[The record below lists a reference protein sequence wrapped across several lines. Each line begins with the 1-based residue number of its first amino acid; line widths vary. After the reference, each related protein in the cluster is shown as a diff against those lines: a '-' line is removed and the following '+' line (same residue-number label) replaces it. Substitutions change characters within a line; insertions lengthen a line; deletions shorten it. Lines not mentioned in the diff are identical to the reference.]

1 MSNST
6 SGLPVDTSQLGDAS
20 ELTVRSLHGPLR
32 ALVQAVAAAM
42 AIYHILVLGRFFD
55 IVTEPQ
61 KLYGMHLTFVVVL
74 AFLLIPGRRGSARP
88 TAVDW
93 LLILT
98 SLIVV
103 TYMFVTF
110 EELTGRAGVFPT
122 RSDVI
127 IGSLLVIV
135 TIEASRRATGWSLP
149 ILCAL
154 FAFYPFIGPYLPGL
168 LEHKGFSFNTVIS
181 FLFSDNGI
189 YGIPIQV
196 SARDVYL
203 FILFGAFIE
212 ASNIGKFIVNLGL
225 SVAGG
230 RRGGPAKVSIIT
242 SALFGTASGSSA
254 ANVMVDGV
262 INIPLMK
269 ATGFR
274 SSVAGGI
281 EAMNS
286 TGGQIVPP
294 VMGAAAFLMADIL
307 GVPYAKVAVAAVGP
321 ALLYYVAGYWMI
333 DLYAASR
340 NLHGLPRKDLPR
352 LGEIM
357 FRHGYLLIPLVVLLY
372 AIMGRGESPFRAA
385 LYALALTVV
394 VSMFRPDTRLNL
406 RKIIS
411 AMEEGGKRTIEIGV
425 SCAAAGIIVGVLALT
440 GLGGKFS
447 EVIINLTG
455 GNLMLALIGTMVA
468 AIILGTGLPT
478 TAAYAIGASVLA
490 PALIKLGAPPLAA
503 HMFLFYFSVISAV
516 TPPVAFASFAAA
528 SIAKAP
534 MWDTSIESMR
544 FGIAGYIVPFM
555 VVYGTSLLV
564 GQAPWPETL
573 LALGTGSLGT
583 LALAAA
589 VIGYLVRPA
598 TWPER
603 GVLLAASLLLIRPGV
618 ITDLT
623 GLGLLVAVFAL
634 QRARP
639 ALRPVAATPPEGD
652 RPSGSPQ

>member
-1 MSNST
+1 LSNST

-74 AFLLIPGRRGSARP
+74 AFLLIPGRRGSTRP
-88 TAVDW
+88 TVVDW

-98 SLIVV
+98 SLVVV

-203 FILFGAFIE
+203 FILFGAFLE
-212 ASNIGKFIVNLGL
+212 ATNIGKYIVQAAL

-230 RRGGPAKVSIIT
+230 RRGGPAKVSILT

-274 SSVAGGI
+274 ATVAAGV

-294 VMGAAAFLMADIL
+294 VMGAGAFLMADIL
-307 GVPYAKVAVAAVGP
+307 GVPYATVAVAAIGP
-321 ALLYYVAGYWMI
+321 ALLYYVAAYWMI
-333 DLYAASR
+333 DFYSASQ
-340 NLHGLPRKDLPR
+340 NLRGLPRRDLPR
-352 LGEIM
+352 FSAVMLQ
-357 FRHGYLLIPLVVLLY
+357 HGYMFVPLVVLLY
-372 AIMGRGESPFRAA
+372 LIMGTGASPFRAA
-385 LYALALTVV
+385 LYALATALV
-394 VSMFRPDTRLNL
+394 VSLFRADTRLTL

-425 SCAAAGIIVGVLALT
+425 SCAAAGIIVGILALT

-447 EVIINLTG
+447 ELVINVAG
-455 GNLMLALIGTMVA
+455 GNLLLALAATMVA
-468 AIILGTGLPT
+468 AIVLGTGLPT

-490 PALIKLGAPPLAA
+490 PALVKLGAAPLSA
-503 HMFLFYFSVISAV
+503 HMFIFYFSVISAV

-528 SIAKAP
+528 SIARAP
-534 MWDTSIESMR
+534 MWESSIESMR
-544 FGIAGYIVPFM
+544 LGLAGYIVPFM
-555 VVYGTSLLV
+555 FVYGPAMFV
-564 GQAPWPETL
+564 AQAPWPETV
-573 LALGTGSLGT
+573 LALATGSIGT
-583 LALAAA
+583 LALAGA
-589 VIGYLVRPA
+589 VIGYLIRPA

-603 GVLLAASLLLIRPGV
+603 GLLLVASLLLIRPGLV
-618 ITDLT
+618 TDVV
-623 GLGLLVAVFAL
+623 GLGLLGGVFAL

-639 ALRPVAATPPEGD
+639 APHPVATTPTEGD
-652 RPSGSPQ
+652 RRV

>member
-1 MSNST
+1 MSVEP
-6 SGLPVDTSQLGDAS
+6 GLPVDTTKLGDAS
-20 ELTVRSLHGPLR
+20 ELTVRPLAGTLR
-32 ALVQAVAAAM
+32 AIVQAVAATM
-42 AIYHILVLGRFFD
+42 AIYHIVNLGRFFG
-55 IVTEPQ
+55 IVTDPQ
-61 KLYGMHLTFVVVL
+61 KLYAMHLTFVVVL
-74 AFLLIPGRRGSARP
+74 AFLLIPGRRGSTRP
-88 TAVDW
+88 GVLDW
-93 LLILT
+93 LLILA
-98 SLIVV
+98 SIVV
-103 TYMFVTF
+103 VGYVFLVF

-122 RSDVI
+122 QEDVI
-127 IGSLLVIV
+127 IGLVLVIV

-149 ILCAL
+149 ILCAI
-154 FAFYPFIGPYLPGL
+154 FAIYPFIGPWMPGL
-168 LEHKGFSFNTVIS
+168 LNHKGFSFNTVIS

-203 FILFGAFIE
+203 FILFGAFLE
-212 ASNIGKFIVNLGL
+212 ASNIGKFIVDLGL

-230 RRGGPAKVSIIT
+230 RRGGPAKVSIVT

-274 SSVAGGI
+274 GSVAGGI

-307 GVPYAKVAVAAVGP
+307 GVPYAKVAVAAIGP
-321 ALLYYVAGYWMI
+321 ALLYYIAGYWMI
-333 DLYAASR
+333 DLYAASQ

-352 LGEIM
+352 FGEIM
-357 FRHGYLLIPLVVLLY
+357 LQHGYLLLPLVALLY
-372 AIMGRGESPFRAA
+372 SIMGRGESPFRAA
-385 LYALALTVV
+385 LYGLAVALV
-394 VSMFRPDTRLNL
+394 VSMFRADTRVGL
-406 RKIIS
+406 RKIIR

-447 EVIINLTG
+447 ELIVNITG
-455 GNLMLALIGTMVA
+455 GNLPLALVGTMIA
-468 AIILGTGLPT
+468 AIVLGTGLPT

-490 PALIKLGAPPLAA
+490 PALIQLGVVPLAA

-555 VVYGTSLLV
+555 VVYGKALLV
-564 GQAPWPETL
+564 GQTPWPETV
-573 LALGTGSLGT
+573 LALATGTIGT
-583 LALAAA
+583 LCLAAA
-589 VIGYLVRPA
+589 VIGRLLRP
-598 TWPER
+598 TTILDR
-603 GVLLAASLLLIRPGV
+603 ILLLAASLLLIKTGWN
-618 ITDLT
+618 TDL
-623 GLGLLVAVFAL
+623 LGLAL
-634 QRARP
+634 LGTVLLLQGVWRP
-639 ALRPVAATPPEGD
+639 RALRPAQP
-652 RPSGSPQ
+652 

>member
-1 MSNST
+1 MST
-6 SGLPVDTSQLGDAS
+6 EPPGLPVDTSKLGDAS
-20 ELTVRSLHGPLR
+20 ELTIRTLYGALR
-32 ALVQAVAAAM
+32 ALLQAVAAAM

-55 IVTEPQ
+55 IVTDPQ
-61 KLYGMHLTFVVVL
+61 KLYAMHLTFVVVL
-74 AFLLIPGRRGSARP
+74 AFLLIPRRRGQARP
-88 TAVDW
+88 TVLDW
-93 LLILT
+93 LLVLMT
-98 SLIVV
+98 VIVV
-103 TYMFVTF
+103 GYVFLTF
-110 EELTGRAGVFPT
+110 EDLTQRAGVFPT
-122 RSDVI
+122 REDVI
-127 IGSLLVIV
+127 VGVLLVIV
-135 TIEASRRATGWSLP
+135 TIEASRRATGNSLP
-149 ILCAL
+149 ILCAI
-154 FAFYPFIGPYLPGL
+154 FAVYPFIGPYLPGL
-168 LEHKGFSFNTVIS
+168 LAHKGFSFNTVIS

-203 FILFGAFIE
+203 FILFGAFLE
-212 ASNIGKFIVNLGL
+212 ASNIGKFIVDLGL

-230 RRGGPAKVSIIT
+230 RRGGPAKVSIVT
-242 SALFGTASGSSA
+242 SALFGTVSGSSA

-274 SSVAGGI
+274 GAVAGGI

-307 GVPYAKVAVAAVGP
+307 GMPYSQVAVAAVGP

-333 DLYAASR
+333 DLYAASQ

-352 LGEIM
+352 FGTIL
-357 FRHGYLLIPLVVLLY
+357 FQHGYLLLPLVVLLY

-385 LYALALTVV
+385 LYGLGVAVV
-394 VSMFRPDTRLNL
+394 VSLFRADTRLTL
-406 RKIIS
+406 RRIIG

-425 SCAAAGIIVGVLALT
+425 SCAAAGIIVGILALT

-447 EVIINLTG
+447 EVLINLTG
-455 GNLMLALIGTMVA
+455 GNLLLALFGTMIA

-490 PALIKLGAPPLAA
+490 PALIKLGALPLAA

-555 VVYGTSLLV
+555 LVYGSSLLV
-564 GQAPWPETL
+564 GVAPWPETL
-573 LALGTGSLGT
+573 LALATGAIGT
-583 LALAAA
+583 LCLAGA
-589 VIGYLVRPA
+589 VIGYITRPA
-598 TWPER
+598 TLVER
-603 GVLLAASLLLIRPGV
+603 GLLLAAALLLIKPGLA
-618 ITDLT
+618 TDLI
-623 GLGLLVAVFAL
+623 GLGLLVAVLAM
-634 QRARP
+634 QRLGRGP
-639 ALRPVAATPPEGD
+639 ATAPA
-652 RPSGSPQ
+652 

>member
-1 MSNST
+1 LSNST

-74 AFLLIPGRRGSARP
+74 AFLLIPGRRGSTRP
-88 TAVDW
+88 TVVDW

-98 SLIVV
+98 SLVVV

-203 FILFGAFIE
+203 FILFGAFLE
-212 ASNIGKFIVNLGL
+212 ATNIGKYIVQAAL

-230 RRGGPAKVSIIT
+230 RRGGPAKVSILT

-274 SSVAGGI
+274 ATVAAGV

-294 VMGAAAFLMADIL
+294 VMGAGAFLMADIL
-307 GVPYAKVAVAAVGP
+307 GVPYATVAVAAIGP
-321 ALLYYVAGYWMI
+321 ALLYYVAAYWMI
-333 DLYAASR
+333 DFYSASQ
-340 NLHGLPRKDLPR
+340 NLRGLPRRDLPR
-352 LGEIM
+352 FSAVMLQ
-357 FRHGYLLIPLVVLLY
+357 HGYMFVPLVVLLY
-372 AIMGRGESPFRAA
+372 LIMGTGASPFRAA
-385 LYALALTVV
+385 LYALATALV
-394 VSMFRPDTRLNL
+394 VSLFRADTRLTL

-425 SCAAAGIIVGVLALT
+425 SCAAAGIIVGILALT

-447 EVIINLTG
+447 ELVINVAG
-455 GNLMLALIGTMVA
+455 GNLLLALAATMVA
-468 AIILGTGLPT
+468 AIVLGTGLPT

-490 PALIKLGAPPLAA
+490 PALIKLGAAPLSA
-503 HMFLFYFSVISAV
+503 HMFIFYFSVISAV

-528 SIAKAP
+528 SIARAP
-534 MWDTSIESMR
+534 MWESSIESMR
-544 FGIAGYIVPFM
+544 LGLAGYIVPFM
-555 VVYGTSLLV
+555 FVYGPAMFV
-564 GQAPWPETL
+564 AQAPWTETV
-573 LALGTGSLGT
+573 LALATGSIGT
-583 LALAAA
+583 LALAGA
-589 VIGYLVRPA
+589 VIGYLIRPA
-598 TWPER
+598 TWAER
-603 GVLLAASLLLIRPGV
+603 GVLLVASLLLIRPGLV
-618 ITDLT
+618 TDVV
-623 GLGLLVAVFAL
+623 GLGLLLAVVAL

-639 ALRPVAATPPEGD
+639 ALRPVATDPTEGD
-652 RPSGSPQ
+652 RRV

>member
-1 MSNST
+1 VSVEP
-6 SGLPVDTSQLGDAS
+6 GLPVDTTKLGDAS
-20 ELTVRSLHGPLR
+20 ELTVRPLAGTLR
-32 ALVQAVAAAM
+32 AIVQAVAATM
-42 AIYHILVLGRFFD
+42 AIYHIVNLGRFFG
-55 IVTEPQ
+55 IVTDPQ
-61 KLYGMHLTFVVVL
+61 KLYAMHLTFVVVL
-74 AFLLIPGRRGSARP
+74 AFLLIPGRRGSTRP
-88 TAVDW
+88 GVLDW
-93 LLILT
+93 LLILA
-98 SLIVV
+98 SIVV
-103 TYMFVTF
+103 VGYVFLVF

-122 RSDVI
+122 QEDVI
-127 IGSLLVIV
+127 IGLVLVIV

-149 ILCAL
+149 ILCAI
-154 FAFYPFIGPYLPGL
+154 FAIYPFIGPWMPGL
-168 LEHKGFSFNTVIS
+168 LNHKGFSFNTVIS

-203 FILFGAFIE
+203 FILFGAFLE
-212 ASNIGKFIVNLGL
+212 ASNIGKFIVDLGL

-230 RRGGPAKVSIIT
+230 RRGGPAKVSIVT

-274 SSVAGGI
+274 GSVAGGI

-307 GVPYAKVAVAAVGP
+307 GVPYAKVAVAAIGP
-321 ALLYYVAGYWMI
+321 ALLYYIAGYWMI
-333 DLYAASR
+333 DLYAASQ

-352 LGEIM
+352 FGEIM
-357 FRHGYLLIPLVVLLY
+357 LQHGYLLLPLVALLY
-372 AIMGRGESPFRAA
+372 SIMGRGESPFRAA
-385 LYALALTVV
+385 LYGLAVALV
-394 VSMFRPDTRLNL
+394 VSMFRADTRVGL
-406 RKIIS
+406 RKIIR

-447 EVIINLTG
+447 ELIVNITG
-455 GNLMLALIGTMVA
+455 GNLPLALVGTMIA
-468 AIILGTGLPT
+468 AIVLGTGLPT

-490 PALIKLGAPPLAA
+490 PALIQLGVVPLAA

-555 VVYGTSLLV
+555 VVYGKALLV
-564 GQAPWPETL
+564 GQTPWPETV
-573 LALGTGSLGT
+573 LALATGTIGT
-583 LALAAA
+583 LCLAAA
-589 VIGYLVRPA
+589 VIGRLLRP
-598 TWPER
+598 TTILDR
-603 GVLLAASLLLIRPGV
+603 ILLLAASLLLIKTGWN
-618 ITDLT
+618 TDL
-623 GLGLLVAVFAL
+623 LGLAL
-634 QRARP
+634 LGTVLLLQGVWRP
-639 ALRPVAATPPEGD
+639 RALRPAQP
-652 RPSGSPQ
+652 

>member
-1 MSNST
+1 VSVEP
-6 SGLPVDTSQLGDAS
+6 GLPVDTTKLGDAS
-20 ELTVRSLHGPLR
+20 ELTVRPLAGTLR
-32 ALVQAVAAAM
+32 AIVQAVAATM
-42 AIYHILVLGRFFD
+42 AIYHIVNLGRFFG
-55 IVTEPQ
+55 IVTDPQ
-61 KLYGMHLTFVVVL
+61 KLYAMHLTFVVVL
-74 AFLLIPGRRGSARP
+74 AFLLIPGRRGSTRP
-88 TAVDW
+88 GVLDW
-93 LLILT
+93 LLILA
-98 SLIVV
+98 SIVV
-103 TYMFVTF
+103 VGYVFLVF

-122 RSDVI
+122 QEDVI
-127 IGSLLVIV
+127 IGLVLVIV

-149 ILCAL
+149 ILCAI
-154 FAFYPFIGPYLPGL
+154 FAIYPFIGPWMPGL
-168 LEHKGFSFNTVIS
+168 LNHKGFSFNTVIS

-203 FILFGAFIE
+203 FILFGAFLE
-212 ASNIGKFIVNLGL
+212 ASNIGKFIVDLGL

-230 RRGGPAKVSIIT
+230 RRGGPAKVSIVT

-274 SSVAGGI
+274 GSVAGGI

-307 GVPYAKVAVAAVGP
+307 GVPYAKVAVAAIGP
-321 ALLYYVAGYWMI
+321 ALLYYIAGYWMI
-333 DLYAASR
+333 DLYAASQ

-352 LGEIM
+352 FGEIM
-357 FRHGYLLIPLVVLLY
+357 LQHGYLLLPLVALLY
-372 AIMGRGESPFRAA
+372 SIMGRGESPFRAA
-385 LYALALTVV
+385 LYGLAVALV
-394 VSMFRPDTRLNL
+394 VSMFRADTRVGL
-406 RKIIS
+406 RKIIR

-447 EVIINLTG
+447 ELIVNITG
-455 GNLMLALIGTMVA
+455 GNLPLALVGTMIA
-468 AIILGTGLPT
+468 AIVLGTGLPT

-490 PALIKLGAPPLAA
+490 PALIQLGVVPLAA

-555 VVYGTSLLV
+555 VVYGKALLV
-564 GQAPWPETL
+564 GQTPWPETV
-573 LALGTGSLGT
+573 LALATGTIGT
-583 LALAAA
+583 LCLAAA
-589 VIGYLVRPA
+589 VIGRLLRP
-598 TWPER
+598 TTLLDR
-603 GVLLAASLLLIRPGV
+603 ILLLAASLLLIKTGWN
-618 ITDLT
+618 TDL
-623 GLGLLVAVFAL
+623 LGLAL
-634 QRARP
+634 LGTVLLLQGVWRP
-639 ALRPVAATPPEGD
+639 RALRPAQP
-652 RPSGSPQ
+652 

>member
-1 MSNST
+1 MST
-6 SGLPVDTSQLGDAS
+6 EPPGLPVDTSKLGDAS
-20 ELTVRSLHGPLR
+20 ELTIRTLYGALR

-55 IVTEPQ
+55 IVTDPQ
-61 KLYGMHLTFVVVL
+61 KLYAMHLTFVVVL
-74 AFLLIPGRRGSARP
+74 AFLLIPGRHGQARP
-88 TAVDW
+88 TVIDW
-93 LLILT
+93 LLVLMT
-98 SLIVV
+98 VIVV
-103 TYMFVTF
+103 GYVFLTF
-110 EELTGRAGVFPT
+110 EDLTQRAGVFPT
-122 RSDVI
+122 REDVI
-127 IGSLLVIV
+127 VGVLLVIV
-135 TIEASRRATGWSLP
+135 TIEASRRATGNSLP
-149 ILCAL
+149 ILCAI
-154 FAFYPFIGPYLPGL
+154 FAVYPFIGPYLPGL
-168 LEHKGFSFNTVIS
+168 LAHKGFSFNTVIS

-203 FILFGAFIE
+203 FILFGAFLE
-212 ASNIGKFIVNLGL
+212 ASNIGKFIVDLGL

-230 RRGGPAKVSIIT
+230 RRGGPAKVSIVT

-262 INIPLMK
+262 INIHLMK

-274 SSVAGGI
+274 SAVAGGI

-307 GVPYAKVAVAAVGP
+307 GMPYSQVAVAAVGP
-321 ALLYYVAGYWMI
+321 ALLYYVAAYWMI
-333 DLYAASR
+333 DLYAASQ

-352 LGEIM
+352 LGTIM
-357 FRHGYLLIPLVVLLY
+357 FQHGYLLLPLVVLLY

-385 LYALALTVV
+385 LYGLGVAVV
-394 VSMFRPDTRLNL
+394 VSLFRADTRLTL
-406 RKIIS
+406 RRIIG

-425 SCAAAGIIVGVLALT
+425 SCAAAGIIVGILALT

-447 EVIINLTG
+447 EVLINLTG
-455 GNLMLALIGTMVA
+455 GNLLLALFGTMIA

-490 PALIKLGAPPLAA
+490 PALIKLGALPLAA

-555 VVYGTSLLV
+555 VVYGSSLLV
-564 GQAPWPETL
+564 GVAPWPETL
-573 LALGTGSLGT
+573 LALATGAIGT
-583 LALAAA
+583 LCLAAA
-589 VIGYLVRPA
+589 VIGYITRPA
-598 TWPER
+598 TLVER
-603 GVLLAASLLLIRPGV
+603 GLLLAAALFLIKPGLA
-618 ITDLT
+618 TDLV
-623 GLGLLVAVFAL
+623 GLGLLVVVLAM
-634 QRARP
+634 QRLVRAP
-639 ALRPVAATPPEGD
+639 ATAPT
-652 RPSGSPQ
+652 

>member
-1 MSNST
+1 MSNSP

-74 AFLLIPGRRGSARP
+74 AFLLIPGRRGSTRP
-88 TAVDW
+88 TVVDW

-98 SLIVV
+98 SLVVV

-203 FILFGAFIE
+203 FTLFGAFLE
-212 ASNIGKFIVNLGL
+212 ATNIGKFIVQAAL

-230 RRGGPAKVSIIT
+230 RRGGPAKVSILT

-274 SSVAGGI
+274 ATVAAGV

-294 VMGAAAFLMADIL
+294 VMGAGAFLMADIL
-307 GVPYAKVAVAAVGP
+307 GVPYATVAVAAIGP
-321 ALLYYVAGYWMI
+321 ALLYYVAAYWMI
-333 DLYAASR
+333 DFYSASQ
-340 NLHGLPRKDLPR
+340 NLRGLPRRDLPR
-352 LGEIM
+352 FSAVMLQ
-357 FRHGYLLIPLVVLLY
+357 HGYMFVPLVVLLY
-372 AIMGRGESPFRAA
+372 LIMGTGASPFRAA
-385 LYALALTVV
+385 LYALATALV
-394 VSMFRPDTRLNL
+394 VSLFRADTRLTL

-425 SCAAAGIIVGVLALT
+425 SCAAAGIIVGILALT

-447 EVIINLTG
+447 ELVINVAG
-455 GNLMLALIGTMVA
+455 GNLLLALAATMVA
-468 AIILGTGLPT
+468 AIVLGTGLPT

-490 PALIKLGAPPLAA
+490 PALIKLGAAPLSA
-503 HMFLFYFSVISAV
+503 HMFIFYFSVISAV

-528 SIAKAP
+528 SIARAP
-534 MWDTSIESMR
+534 MWESSIESMR
-544 FGIAGYIVPFM
+544 LGLAGYIVPFM
-555 VVYGTSLLV
+555 FVYGPAMFV
-564 GQAPWPETL
+564 AQAPWP
-573 LALGTGSLGT
+573 G
-583 LALAAA
+583 
-589 VIGYLVRPA
+589 R
-598 TWPER
+598 
-603 GVLLAASLLLIRPGV
+603 
-618 ITDLT
+618 
-623 GLGLLVAVFAL
+623 
-634 QRARP
+634 
-639 ALRPVAATPPEGD
+639 
-652 RPSGSPQ
+652 